1 MTQLEQTF
9 YQLTPTHIV
18 GIEVELGKLNE
29 NMSRMLELL
38 ESKRTLATDVL
49 RDSTPLCNHSIID
62 SEGAVKLLK
71 SNLVGLD
78 HEEAWILLVNL
89 GMKPISK
96 ERINIGDLTQTTI
109 DTRRIVKSAID
120 NAATGIILFHNHP
133 SGNPT
138 PSVEDATMT
147 EELKKALEIFSISL
161 IDHIII
167 SGNGKT
173 YYSFAEEQV
182 KSLKSK

>member
-9 YQLTPTHIV
+9 YQTTPTHLV

-29 NMSRMLELL
+29 NMSRILELL
-38 ESKRTLATDVL
+38 ENKRTSDMDVL
-49 RDSTPLCNHSIID
+49 KDSKPLCNHSIMD
-62 SEGAVKLLK
+62 SDGAAKLL
-71 SNLVGLD
+71 SSDLIGLD
-78 HEEAWILLVNL
+78 HEEVWILLLNSD
-89 GMKPISK
+89 MKPLRK
-96 ERINIGDLTQTTI
+96 ERINIGNLSQTTI

-120 NAATGIILFHNHP
+120 NAATGIILYHNHP

-147 EELKKALEIFSISL
+147 EGLKKGLGIFSISL

-173 YYSFAEEQV
+173 YYSFAEEQF